1 MKVMVL
7 EDDAEIGAW
16 VRDGLSRAGHTVDWV
31 TDGKDALVAA
41 TTREFDVLVLDRM
54 VPSLDG
60 LSVLKSIRAAKV
72 QTPVLFLTALSEIDD
87 RVEGLQ
93 AGADDYLSKPFA
105 LTELEAR
112 VSVLGRR
119 ASPSQSAE
127 VTKLTIGDVTLDLLR
142 QTCTRQGRAIDL
154 NGKEF
159 RLLEALMRAKGR
171 IQTRNMLLEKVWDM
185 NFDPTTSVVETHM
198 SRLRAKLEKPF
209 GDTVIRTIRGAGYVI
224 EGH

>member
-7 EDDAEIGAW
+7 EDDEEIGASL
-16 VRDGLSRAGHTVDWV
+16 RDGLSRPGHTLDSL
-31 TDGKDALVAA
+31 TDCKDALVAA
-41 TTREFDVLVLDRM
+41 TTHQYDVLVLDRM
-54 VPSLDG
+54 VPGLDG

-72 QTPVLFLTALSEIDD
+72 QTPVLFLTAMSEIDD

-119 ASPSQSAE
+119 ASPSQNVE

-142 QTCTRQGRAIDL
+142 QTCTRQGRVIDL

-224 EGH
+224 EGA

>member
-16 VRDGLSRAGHTVDWV
+16 VRDGLSRAGHTVDWL

-54 VPSLDG
+54 VPGLDG
-60 LSVLKSIRAAKV
+60 LSVLNSIRAAKV

-119 ASPSQSAE
+119 ASPPQSAE

-224 EGH
+224 EGL

>member
-16 VRDGLSRAGHTVDWV
+16 VRDGLSRAGHTVDWL

-54 VPSLDG
+54 VPGLDG
-60 LSVLKSIRAAKV
+60 LSVLNSIRAAKV

-119 ASPSQSAE
+119 ASPPQSAE
-127 VTKLTIGDVTLDLLR
+127 VTKLTIGDVTLDLLG
-142 QTCTRQGRAIDL
+142 QTCTRKGRAIDL

-224 EGH
+224 EGP